1 MGKEKVAK
9 KRSRAIFEEM
19 LAQILIVLE
28 GSEEGKTVSCKVDQA
43 SKVPIRSAALGILL
57 KKERTNYQP
66 WKDGQYPPISEKGL
80 Y

>member
-1 MGKEKVAK
+1 MGKEKAAK

-57 KKERTNYQP
+57 KKGKN
-66 WKDGQYPPISEKGL
+66 
-80 Y
+80 